1 MLCITWFICRLL
13 GFDKLVTFILNEWL
27 QDIKRNQLQGLLGG
41 VGPMHALVQLCKS
54 FVFSDSIVNKL
65 LQRARQCYLDMQWTL
80 LFAV

>member
-1 MLCITWFICRLL
+1 LL
-13 GFDKLVTFILNEWL
+13 GFDKLVTFILKEWL

-54 FVFSDSIVNKL
+54 SLFSDSVVKKL
-65 LQRARQCYLDMQWTL
+65 LQRARQCCLDMQWIV